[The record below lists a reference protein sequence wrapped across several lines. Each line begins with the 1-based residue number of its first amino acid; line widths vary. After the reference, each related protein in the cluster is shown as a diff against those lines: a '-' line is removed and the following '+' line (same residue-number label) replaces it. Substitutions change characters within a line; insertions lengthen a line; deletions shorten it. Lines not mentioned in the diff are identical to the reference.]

1 MEHAEARVQLESLR
15 RQAASAE
22 AALTRGRSREGE
34 LRTLLE
40 TAQQERDEARAAAL
54 PHRAT
59 AEVDLY
65 RSQVRHMVE
74 KSVQI
79 QPHFTTANASHS

>member
-1 MEHAEARVQLESLR
+1 MAPG
-15 RQAASAE
+15 ASAE
-22 AALTRGRSREGE
+22 ASTAARATLRLREVVSTRTSAGDDDESDEASVPHE
-34 LRTLLE
+34 S
-40 TAQQERDEARAAAL
+40 DEARAAAL